1 MARPGEERAFA
12 RRRAEQERVVAAAAA
27 VRGSATQASYA
38 GFRGAYVGYAVA
50 ALLDSMSRSWEQ
62 LPDAVRRDA
71 LAVAGHQLDGPDG
84 PNDPRTVGRAGLS
97 DGRGH

>member
-1 MARPGEERAFA
+1 MI
-12 RRRAEQERVVAAAAA
+12 AAAAA
-27 VRGSATQASYA
+27 LRGSATQAGYAGLRGSYA
-38 GFRGAYVGYAVA
+38 GYAMA
-50 ALLDSMSRSWEQ
+50 AVLDSLSRTWEQ

-84 PNDPRTVGRAGLS
+84 PHDPRSGNRPGLA